1 MRQDEPNPL
10 PTFADLRAA
19 ARQRLPRV
27 VFDFIDGAAGR
38 EVGLMR
44 NTAIFDAVALM
55 PRVLVDPPV
64 GDLTVRLLGQEL
76 GLPFGCA
83 PMGMCNLAGPGTDLA
98 LADAAARGRFPLG
111 VSTAGSTA
119 VEVLMERSQGRAWFQ
134 LYVNGSV
141 DEALALADRAAA
153 AQCEVLTLT
162 VDTPRTGNRPRDTR
176 NGFRTPFRM
185 GLRHFVDFALH
196 PRWSLGTLA
205 AGAPRMVHFDGLRP
219 GGYDRTAPRRGA
231 NWEFLARLRERWP
244 RRLVVKGV
252 LNPEDAQRLQALG
265 VDALQVSNHG
275 ARQLDAALTP
285 LGALPAIRAAVG
297 PDFPLILDGGVRQGE
312 DVVKALACGADFV
325 MLGRPFLYAAAARG
339 LPGVNALVDT
349 LADDIRIALAQLGLA
364 SVVEVGPQ
372 VLAASALTA
381 PRDILA

>member
-1 MRQDEPNPL
+1 
-10 PTFADLRAA
+10 
-19 ARQRLPRV
+19 
-27 VFDFIDGAAGR
+27 
-38 EVGLMR
+38 
-44 NTAIFDAVALM
+44 
-55 PRVLVDPPV
+55 
-64 GDLTVRLLGQEL
+64 
-76 GLPFGCA
+76 
-83 PMGMCNLAGPGTDLA
+83 
-98 LADAAARGRFPLG
+98 
-111 VSTAGSTA
+111 
-119 VEVLMERSQGRAWFQ
+119 MERSQGRAWFQ